1 MSAPAPPPPV
11 SPPSPVEPTSYS
23 RADTSLTANSMSARQ
38 ERVGSSKDT
47 REQKGRGARGGVFIT
62 WRTPVLVAAG
72 IVPVVGLSAAGVNPW
87 ATAAVWLAL
96 CLAALLGDA
105 ATAPDPRMLAVER
118 RIPARAL
125 LGERVDTAL
134 RVRNPGARRL
144 RGWLRDAW
152 QPTAGAAAARAAIDI
167 PPGEGR
173 TLGIPLRPRRR
184 GELASEFV
192 VIRSEG
198 PLRLAGRQARLDTRG
213 ALRVLPPF
221 TARRHLPSRLARL
234 RELDG
239 NTSVQVRGQ
248 GTEFDS
254 LREYVRGDDVR
265 SIDWRATARS
275 ATTMLRTWRPER
287 DRHVVIV
294 IDTGRTAAARVG
306 DGVRLD
312 AAMEAALLLAAL
324 ATRAGDHVHL
334 VMFDRVVRARVTR
347 VDGPALL
354 PALVDAMAPVEPQ
367 LIDTDWD
374 AAFAQV
380 RALTSRPSLVVL
392 LTAQDAA
399 SAARGFL
406 GSLPAVTR
414 HAQVLVGTVV
424 DDPDAGATDAAPTAR
439 DADDV
444 YRAAAQERAVRDA
457 ALVSTAIGRAGGE
470 AIADTPDAL
479 PPRIADRYLAL
490 KAAGRL

>member
-1 MSAPAPPPPV
+1 M
-11 SPPSPVEPTSYS
+11 
-23 RADTSLTANSMSARQ
+23 ADPQKRANSLY
-38 ERVGSSKDT
+38 VT
-47 REQKGRGARGGVFIT
+47 GRL
-62 WRTPVLVAAG
+62 PVLVALGA
-72 IVPVVGLSAAGVNPW
+72 VPVVLLSAAGADAWVTAGGW
-87 ATAAVWLAL
+87 AAL
-96 CLAALLGDA
+96 CILLTLADA
-105 ATAPDPRMLAVER
+105 AAAPDPRALTVER
-118 RIPARAL
+118 KVPRRVL
-125 LGERVDTAL
+125 LGQSAVAEV
-134 RVRNPGARRL
+134 RL
-144 RGWLRDAW
+144 RNTGRRTLRGRLRDAW
-152 QPTAGAAAARAAIDI
+152 QPTAGAPGARSTIDI
-167 PPGEGR
+167 PPGEAR
-173 TLGIPLRPRRR
+173 TAAIPLLPRRR
-184 GELASEFV
+184 GELTSRFV
-192 VIRSEG
+192 VVRSDG
-198 PLRLAGRQARLDTRG
+198 PLRIAGRQLRIDAAG
-213 ALRVLPPF
+213 AIRVLPPF

-275 ATTMLRTWRPER
+275 STTMLRTWRPER

-306 DGVRLD
+306 DGVRMD

-324 ATRAGDHVHL
+324 ATRAGDHTHL
-334 VMFDRVVRARVTR
+334 LMFDRVVRARVTR

-392 LTAQDAA
+392 LTAQDAVE
-399 SAARGFL
+399 AARGFL
-406 GSLPAVTR
+406 GSLPGLTR
-414 HAQVLVGTVV
+414 RAHVLVGTVTEEHTPTPGR
-424 DDPDAGATDAAPTAR
+424 PDAA
-439 DADDV
+439 DV
-444 YRAAAQERAVRDA
+444 YRAAAAERAVREA
-457 ALVSTAIGRAGGE
+457 AIVTAAMGRAGAE
-470 AIADTPDAL
+470 AIAADPESL